1 MLAPLKAKR
10 ATPVALLTLTGAAR
24 GAEREVSDG
33 GRGANCHA
41 QASRVRGWAV
51 LGCGAVLGLG
61 ILRQPKHEAQCQR

>member
-10 ATPVALLTLTGAAR
+10 ATPVASRALTGAAR

-33 GRGANCHA
+33 GRGANCNA

-51 LGCGAVLGLG
+51 PGCSAVLGLG
-61 ILRQPKHEAQCQR
+61 ILRQPKPEAQCPR